1 MDSILY
7 IIGGAV
13 GLFVILQIWM
23 RVKTVFKKGKP
34 APALPSKYSNALQTG
49 KPVLFYFY
57 TDNCAACKP
66 MTPIIDKFRKNNRN
80 VFKIDARREI
90 DLVRKFGIM
99 GTPSTVLVESGLIKE
114 FLVGPQSEDKIAA
127 YLN

>member
-13 GLFVILQIWM
+13 GLFVLLQIWM

-34 APALPSKYSNALQTG
+34 VPELPAKYSKVLQSG
-49 KPVLFYFY
+49 KPALFYFY
-57 TDNCAACKP
+57 SDNCAACKP
-66 MTPIIDKFRKNNRN
+66 MTPIIDKFSRSNRN
-80 VFKIDARREI
+80 VFKINARRDI

-99 GTPSTVLVESGLIKE
+99 GTPSTILVQDGVIKE
-114 FLVGPQSEDKIAA
+114 FLVGPQPEEKIAT